1 MKTIKLGY
9 EIGTGKEIGIKLS
22 HLIVTGLTQEAGK
35 TTTLESLIKRS
46 KKKAIVFRTKIGE
59 KSFLE
64 GTKIPPYFKDK
75 SDWQFVQ
82 GLVEATI
89 KEKLRSWDRSAIIR
103 LCKQT
108 GGSSLLEFKKKID
121 EKLEEPKIN
130 NFERDIFTNLQA
142 YLDIVLPKLQSI
154 NFSKELD
161 LVDGL
166 NIIDLER
173 FSRDEEVQSLII
185 RSVVEEVLH
194 NFKDVIVVIPE
205 FWKFSPQKR
214 GNPCKQIIEEFVRQG
229 AANNNFIWIDAQ
241 DMSGVDK
248 TPLKQVSTWIL
259 GYQSE
264 RNEVKHTIDQIPLPS
279 GSKPKPDDI
288 MNLGKGVFYL
298 ATRDGV
304 VKTYVQP
311 FWLDDSRSKKISLGK
326 LKIEEL
332 DAPQT
337 ITPFEVA
344 IKKPE
349 QVTQQPTIDFS
360 ETTKRFNK
368 ELNEMRTDFFK
379 KLEEIQEQFNKIYT
393 ELFELKNQ
401 PKQELDEETI
411 IAKVLQKVPTTAITA
426 PPVSLDEE
434 ALISK
439 VLARVP
445 KMTGAITYEIAPLE
459 KLKKDFLEESK
470 DKLLRVISS
479 CDDKQKKMLKWIEQ
493 KGSYST
499 KKDIFYNCFGKSA
512 ISGGTYSDLVKRL
525 SDMKTGEILKIDT
538 HNRVYPILKARIG
551 QLVEQYGATKEEIDQ
566 VYNHILMELLGG
578 ENG

>member
-1 MKTIKLGY
+1 MVDKIKLGY
-9 EIGTGKEIGIKLS
+9 EVETGKQVDIKLS
-22 HLIVTGLTQEAGK
+22 HMIVTGLTQEAGK

-46 KKKAIVFRTKIGE
+46 KKRAIVFRTKIGE

-64 GTKIPPYFKDK
+64 GQKIPPYFKDK

-142 YLDIVLPKLQSI
+142 YLEIVLPKLQSI
-154 NFSKELD
+154 NFSKELE

-229 AANNNFIWIDAQ
+229 ATNNNYIWIDAQ

-264 RNEVKHTIDQIPLPS
+264 KNEVKHTIEQIPLPS
-279 GSKPKPDDI
+279 KSKPKPDDI
-288 MNLGKGVFYL
+288 MSLGTGIFYL
-298 ATRDGV
+298 ATRDEV

-311 FWLDDSRSKKISLGK
+311 FWLDDSRSKKVALGK
-326 LKIEEL
+326 LKISEL
-332 DAPQT
+332 DAPESKQPFALAVKQPKQ
-337 ITPFEVA
+337 ITE
-344 IKKPE
+344 KPS
-349 QVTQQPTIDFS
+349 IDFS

-368 ELNEMRTDFFK
+368 ELNEMRTDFFN
-379 KLEEIQEQFNKIYT
+379 KLQEVQEQFSKVYT
-393 ELFELKNQ
+393 EIFEIKNQ
-401 PKQELDEETI
+401 PKSEIDEEVI
-411 IAKVLQKVPTTAITA
+411 IGKVLQKIPTPEPQINGS
-426 PPVSLDEE
+426 PISIDEE
-434 ALISK
+434 SIISK

-445 KMTGAITYEIAPLE
+445 SGGMKTYEVAPLE
-459 KLKKDFLEESK
+459 KIKKDFLETAKNKIITDISTLSDNAKKTLKYLETRGVGVSINELAMKCFLYPSGAGGYSK
-470 DKLLRVISS
+470 VVNDSIAELKVILVGYKHS
-479 CDDKQKKMLKWIEQ
+479 
-493 KGSYST
+493 
-499 KKDIFYNCFGKSA
+499 NGKSH
-512 ISGGTYSDLVKRL
+512 GRL
-525 SDMKTGEILKIDT
+525 KERIKELIGVHEATEQEI
-538 HNRVYPILKARIG
+538 
-551 QLVEQYGATKEEIDQ
+551 EQ
-566 VYNHILMELLGG
+566 VYNHILMEMLG
-578 ENG
+578 

>member
-1 MKTIKLGY
+1 MEKIKLGY
-9 EIGTGKEIGIKLS
+9 EVETGKEVDIKMS
-22 HLIVTGLTQEAGK
+22 HMIVTGVTQEAGK

-46 KKKAIVFRTKIGE
+46 KKRSIVFRTKIGE

-121 EKLEEPKIN
+121 ERLEEPKIN

-142 YLDIVLPKLQSI
+142 YLEIVLPKLQSI
-154 NFSKELD
+154 NFSKELN

-229 AANNNFIWIDAQ
+229 ATNENYIWIDAQ

-279 GSKPKPDDI
+279 KSKPKPDDI

-304 VKTYVQP
+304 IKTYVQP
-311 FWLDDSRSKKISLGK
+311 FWLDDSRAKKVALGK
-326 LKIEEL
+326 LKISEL
-332 DAPQT
+332 DAPEAK
-337 ITPFEVA
+337 IPFALA
-344 IKKPE
+344 IKQPE
-349 QVTQQPTIDFS
+349 QITEKPSIDFS

-368 ELNEMRTDFFK
+368 ELNEMRTDFFN
-379 KLEEIQEQFNKIYT
+379 KLQEVQEQFTKVYQDI
-393 ELFELKNQ
+393 FEIKNQ
-401 PKQELDEETI
+401 PKQEIDEETI
-411 IAKVLQKVPTTAITA
+411 ISKVLQKIPTQPTQQ
-426 PPVSLDEE
+426 VSAVGNEE
-434 ALISK
+434 EIIKK

-445 KMTGAITYEIAPLE
+445 SGGMKTYEVVPLE
-459 KLKKDFLEESK
+459 KLKKDFLEEAK
-470 DKLLRVISS
+470 NKLLAVISS
-479 CDDKQKKMLKWIEQ
+479 CDEKQKKMLKWIEQ
-493 KGSYST
+493 RGSYAN
-499 KKDIFYNCFGKSA
+499 KKDIFYNCFGA
-512 ISGGTYSDLVKRL
+512 GATSGGAYQELVKKL
-525 SDMKTGEILKIDT
+525 TDMKIKEILKIDT
-538 HNRVYPILKARIG
+538 HNRVYPILKARIS
-551 QLVEQYGATKEEIDQ
+551 QLIEQYGATKEEINQ
-566 VYNHILMELLGG
+566 VYDHILMELLK
-578 ENG
+578 